1 MSSNTSTLSDG
12 LINGI
17 GGTIGGGIF
26 FLVGD
31 LVMQNGSNAYIAF
44 LAGAIICLLVAF
56 CYCILSKEY
65 PSEEGTANYSKKIF
79 KDKKMQATINGLII
93 IGYTTLLCVYSLSAG
108 SYLGNY
114 MGKPAP
120 AKNIAS
126 FVIGP
131 CLLLSY
137 MPDAIFKSLQT
148 FFVSTKLIVL
158 LFVAVYGL
166 ILKSENTDS
175 SIINKNNSGIIKAL
189 LASLSVF
196 VSFEGF
202 EMNSRYSKNM
212 KKVNKNLPKSYF
224 LTIIVSAIVYMGL
237 TIAINKHMGGQIT
250 NENSASSLI
259 DLVKIFGFTS
269 IGPIVIVITNMIA
282 NVSANIATISSND
295 PMIEGYMKD
304 FGMEKSVLNKK
315 ISLLG
320 NKKSAMLWV
329 LCILAIMFISYG
341 PTPIVKNSGS
351 FSFLIIFTI
360 VCAMTFVTIQKKE
373 KNKEDIL
380 IHDIKFTPKFCKSIS
395 LLGAILCAI
404 GSGVLIKDIYEE
416 INVKPQ

>member
-114 MGKPAP
+114 MGKPEL

-126 FVIGP
+126 FVIGA

-137 MPDAIFKSLQT
+137 MPDAIFNSLQT